1 MRAGVEIAR
10 TLRAIARPVVL
21 AHLLTVAAVEFV
33 RGALYITFL
42 PTYLPAAGVS
52 TAVVG
57 LVIATQYVAD
67 NLFKAWEGS
76 IIDRLGPWPILV
88 PGFLLAG
95 LGVLL
100 LARSHSLAGL
110 LLGSLAYGL
119 GAAGTW
125 PAAMAGISAAAPEE
139 LRSSALSSIFVAWL
153 AGGGLGPV
161 LINYVPDRWVFPL
174 LGSVLLLPLA
184 VALAH
189 LRAVRYRGLDWR
201 QALALG
207 GALRRIA
214 PAVGSAWPVLP
225 GMFLQTFAVGLI
237 LPVMAPFARHQFH
250 LSGPDYAWLMI
261 AGGATA
267 VLVLLPAGALADRLG
282 PRPVLLAGLLVASAS
297 LVVLSG
303 RHSFVQALPWAAVLG
318 AGYAFVLPSW
328 NGLMTRIAPEG
339 ERGGMMGFFMTVE
352 GVGVALG
359 SALGGFLGSL
369 YGLHLPLYATGA
381 ALLTMIVV
389 YLFLPLERFAQPPR
403 PFPGK

>member
-1 MRAGVEIAR
+1 MEIAR

-21 AHLLTVAAVEFV
+21 AHLLTVATVEFV

-42 PTYLPAAGVS
+42 PTYLPAVGLS
-52 TAVVG
+52 TAAVG
-57 LVIATQYVAD
+57 LVIATQYIAD

-88 PGFLLAG
+88 PGFLLAAF
-95 LGVLL
+95 GVLL
-100 LARSHSLAGL
+100 LARSHGLAGL

-153 AGGGLGPV
+153 AGGGLGPILV
-161 LINYVPDRWVFPL
+161 NYIPDRWVFPL
-174 LGSVLLLPLA
+174 LGGVVLVPLV

-189 LRAVRYRGLDWR
+189 ARSLRYRGVDWR
-201 QALALG
+201 KAVEIG
-207 GALRRIA
+207 GAVRRIA
-214 PAVGSAWPVLP
+214 PLVGRAWPVLP

-237 LPVMAPFARHQFH
+237 LPVMAPFARQQFH

-261 AGGATA
+261 AGGAVA
-267 VLVLLPAGALADRLG
+267 ILALLPAGGLADRLG
-282 PRPVLLAGLLVASAS
+282 PRPVLLAGLLVASGS
-297 LVVLSG
+297 LVFLAT
-303 RHSFVQALPWAAVLG
+303 RRSFGQALPWAMLLG

-339 ERGGMMGFFMTVE
+339 ERGGLMGFFMTVE
-352 GVGVALG
+352 GVGVAFG
-359 SALGGFLGSL
+359 SALGGLLGTL
-369 YGLHLPLYATGA
+369 FGLHLPLYATCA
-381 ALLTMIVV
+381 ALLAMIVV

-403 PFPGK
+403 TFPGK